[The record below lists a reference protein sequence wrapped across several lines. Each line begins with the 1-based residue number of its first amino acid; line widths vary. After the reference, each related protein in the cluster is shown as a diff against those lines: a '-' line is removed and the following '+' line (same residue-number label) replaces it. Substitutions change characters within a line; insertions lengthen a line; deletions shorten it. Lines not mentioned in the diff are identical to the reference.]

1 MPSTGHLKISD
12 SGMNEPPNYK
22 NPPVV
27 ETILGVQ
34 FDPVPKLTN
43 AHLGAFWKTLDSN
56 VWSRDIQDVPPLEP
70 AFEKFVEQGQW
81 GGFGL
86 NLRLTQDP
94 SSRLQIKNSNAD
106 RMIQVQNERIHFN
119 WLGLDGGTYVRY
131 PALRDGFRDTLH
143 QFQRFLEDEGLGVIR
158 PNQWEVTYVNHIP
171 KGTVWNR
178 VDDWHFCGL
187 IGNIPTYPDLIE
199 AENFRGDWHFVI
211 PNQRGRLHIEWKHA
225 RRSVSD
231 RQEIVVLNLTAR
243 GPLKPEGAG
252 VDEILIGID
261 LGRKTIVQTF
271 VRIMS
276 DEANA
281 FWGIDHAN

>member
-1 MPSTGHLKISD
+1 
-12 SGMNEPPNYK
+12 MNESPTYK

-34 FDPVPKLTN
+34 FDSLPKLKN
-43 AHLGAFWKTLDSN
+43 AHLGAFWKTLDSG
-56 VWSRDIQDVPPLEP
+56 VWSGDIQDVPALDP
-70 AFEKFVEQGQW
+70 AFEKFGEQGQW
-81 GGFGL
+81 GSLGL

-106 RMIQVQNERIHFN
+106 RMIQVQNGRIHFN
-119 WLGLDGGTYVRY
+119 WLGQDGASYARY
-131 PALRDGFRDTLH
+131 PAIRDGFQETL
-143 QFQRFLEDEGLGVIR
+143 QRFERFLQDEGLGVIR

-171 KGTVWNR
+171 KGTVWN
-178 VDDWHFCGL
+178 VVGDWRFCSM
-187 IGNIPTYPDLIE
+187 IGSIPTYPDLIE
-199 AENFRGDWHFVI
+199 AENFGGDWHFVI

-225 RRSVSD
+225 RRSASD

-252 VDEILIGID
+252 VDEVLAGVD
-261 LGRKTIVQTF
+261 LGRKTIVQSF